1 MGVDRGLVRGFG
13 YLTLAVLML
22 SVMGTGVVALVTGNT
37 DVVRLVLPVMIVYSG
52 ILVAFWLGLAAL
64 DLLHTWLERPTD

>member
-22 SVMGTGVVALVTGNT
+22 SVLGTGVVALVTGNT

>member
-64 DLLHTWLERPTD
+64 DLLHTWLDRPTD